1 MPEDRIQVHDLV
13 FQPYLTER
21 QINERVRLLGMR
33 INRDYEGRNPLFLA
47 VLNGAFMFA
56 ADLFRQVV
64 ISCEISFVKVASY
77 DGTESS
83 GAVKDLL
90 GLNEDLEGRHVVVVE
105 DIVDSGLTMRAML
118 DRLSAKKPASV
129 RIASLLLKPERLR
142 EDINVDYLG
151 FEVPD
156 KFLLGYGLDYNGQG
170 RNLRSI
176 YEPVDPDADQRAP
189 STLPR

>member
-21 QINERVRLLGMR
+21 KINERVRLLGMR

-118 DRLSAKKPASV
+118 DRLSAKNPASV

-142 EDINVDYLG
+142 EDIHVDYLG

-176 YEPVDPDADQRAP
+176 YEPVDPDADQSAP